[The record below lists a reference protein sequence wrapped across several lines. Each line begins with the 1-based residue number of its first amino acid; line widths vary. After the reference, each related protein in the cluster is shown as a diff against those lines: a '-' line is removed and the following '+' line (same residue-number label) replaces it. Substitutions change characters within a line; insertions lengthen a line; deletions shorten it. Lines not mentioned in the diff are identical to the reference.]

1 MLFNSFFGLK
11 LKKLIAQLAI
21 FFIVIIVFFLLI
33 QTKNDKKHEKI
44 RNSEIIYEKNEFN
57 DELVK
62 KRVKQSAP
70 WLKIKVKSVD
80 LSSFVDFIEENTFE
94 FDQWKLSDGI
104 LKKFY
109 KNGNLHDCEVLEV
122 DMLDFLK
129 ENQNDID
136 ILVKRFLNKFQSIE

>member
-1 MLFNSFFGLK
+1 MLIYRHPAQKITDIIK
-11 LKKLIAQLAI
+11 LPE
-21 FFIVIIVFFLLI
+21 
-33 QTKNDKKHEKI
+33 TI
-44 RNSEIIYEKNEFN
+44 RDS
-57 DELVK
+57 
-62 KRVKQSAP
+62 
-70 WLKIKVKSVD
+70 LKIKVKSVD

-109 KNGNLHDCEVLEV
+109 KNGNLHDCEILEE

-136 ILVKRFLNKFQSIE
+136 VLVKKFLNKFQSIEEVQ